1 MKISLIGGGSWG
13 TTLAQVLTDNGH
25 EALVYDVNQ
34 KAVDQINQGQHPFFE
49 NKIEKIKA
57 TNHLEE
63 ALDFADFIVLAV
75 PTKFMRTAL
84 RDINQLAKHKM
95 YFINVSKGIEPETL
109 KRVSEIVVDEINPKF
124 LGGYAAL
131 TGPSH
136 AEEVIERKLTVLTAA
151 SETSWFA
158 QSVQNLFSN
167 KSYLRV
173 YTSDDL
179 IGCEVGGA
187 IKNAIAIVSGM
198 MTGFGLG
205 ENARAA
211 LITRG
216 ILEIVKVVVVMG
228 GKKETVFG
236 LTGIGDLI
244 VTASSRHSRNFN
256 AGLRIG
262 EGIPVD
268 QVLAE
273 SKMIVEGVRAIQAA
287 KDLCIKTKIELP
299 IIETAYDVIFN
310 NISVSEGI
318 QALLTRELKPEF
330 VD

>member
-25 EALVYDVNQ
+25 ETLVYDINESAVN
-34 KAVDQINQGQHPFFE
+34 KINHGEHPFFS
-49 NKIEKIKA
+49 NHIEGIKA
-57 TNHLEE
+57 TTNLKE
-63 ALDFADFIVLAV
+63 ALAFSDYLVLAV
-75 PTKFMRTAL
+75 PTKFMRQSL
-84 RDINQLAKHKM
+84 KEINLNADRKLH
-95 YFINVSKGIEPETL
+95 FINVSKGIEPETL
-109 KRVSEIVVDEINPKF
+109 KRVSEIVDEEINPEW
-124 LGGYAAL
+124 LGAYAVL

-151 SETSWFA
+151 SFTPWFA
-158 QSVQNLFSN
+158 KSVQSLFSN
-167 KSYLRV
+167 QKYLRI

-198 MTGFGLG
+198 MTGYGLG

-216 ILEIVKVVVVMG
+216 ILEIVRVVVYMG
-228 GKKETVFG
+228 GKKETAFG

-244 VTASSRHSRNFN
+244 VTASSLNSRNFN

-262 EGIPVD
+262 QGIPVD
-268 QVLAE
+268 QVLNE
-273 SKMIVEGVRAIQAA
+273 SKMVVEGVRAIAAA
-287 KDLCIKTKIELP
+287 KDLCRSSKIELP
-299 IIETAYDVIFN
+299 IIEVAYDVIFN
-310 NISVSEGI
+310 HMTVEDAITI
-318 QALLTRELKPEF
+318 LLTRELKAETIE
-330 VD
+330 

>member
-1 MKISLIGGGSWG
+1 MKISVIGGGSWG

-25 EALVYDVNQ
+25 ETLVYDVNPE
-34 KAVDQINQGQHPFFE
+34 AVKKINQGIHPFFD
-49 NKIEKIKA
+49 NKIQGIKA
-57 TNHLEE
+57 T
-63 ALDFADFIVLAV
+63 LDLKASIEFADYILLAV
-75 PTKFMRTAL
+75 PTKFMRESL
-84 RDINQLAKHKM
+84 KSINMHANRKL
-95 YFINVSKGIEPETL
+95 YFINVSKGIEPSTL
-109 KRVSEIVVDEINPKF
+109 KRVSEIVIEEISPEL
-124 LGGYAAL
+124 LGAYAVL

-151 SETSWFA
+151 SDVEWFRK
-158 QSVQNLFSN
+158 SVQSLFSN

-198 MTGFGLG
+198 MTGYGLG

-216 ILEIVKVVVVMG
+216 ILEIVRVVVHYG
-228 GKKETVFG
+228 GKKETAFG

-244 VTASSRHSRNFN
+244 VTASSYNSRNFN

-262 EGIPVD
+262 QGIPVEK
-268 QVLAE
+268 VLEE
-273 SKMIVEGVRAIQAA
+273 SKMVVEGVRAIQAA
-287 KDLCIKTKIELP
+287 KDLCKENGIELP
-299 IIETAYDVIFN
+299 IIEVAYDVIFN
-310 NISVSEGI
+310 GVSVKEGI
-318 QALLTRELKPEF
+318 QNLLTRELKSETIE
-330 VD
+330 

>member
-25 EALVYDVNQ
+25 ETLVYDVNM
-34 KAVDQINQGQHPFFE
+34 KAVDQINHGQHPFFE
-49 NKIEKIKA
+49 NKIEGIKA
-57 TNHLEE
+57 TKILAE
-63 ALDFADFIVLAV
+63 ALDFADYIVLAV
-75 PTKFMRTAL
+75 PTKFMRSAL
-84 RDINQLAKHKM
+84 KDINVLAKRKM

-109 KRVSEIVVDEINPKF
+109 KRVSEIVTDEIDHKF
-124 LGGYAAL
+124 LGAYAAL

-136 AEEVIERKLTVLTAA
+136 AEEVIERKLTVLTSA
-151 SETSWFA
+151 SDTAWFA

-198 MTGFGLG
+198 MTGYGLG

-216 ILEIVKVVVVMG
+216 ILEIVRVVVFMG
-228 GKKETVFG
+228 GRKETAFG

-244 VTASSRHSRNFN
+244 VTASSHNSRNFN

-262 EGIPVD
+262 QGIPVE
-268 QVLAE
+268 QVLSE

-287 KDLCIKTKIELP
+287 KDLCTKSKIELP

-310 NISVSEGI
+310 NISVSDGI
-318 QALLTRELKPEF
+318 QMLLTRELKPEF
-330 VD
+330 ID